1 MDSIMASYKPY
12 ILGIGEANFQRG
24 HNINE
29 AKLVGFTMHLGPGLD
44 SLGVSRVAVFTKD
57 S

>member
-1 MDSIMASYKPY
+1 MASYKPY

-44 SLGVSRVAVFTKD
+44 SLGVSRVAVYTKD
-57 S
+57 SL